1 MLAFAVSANSEKLL
15 TRTFSDRL
23 LRDFAAR
30 RFRADR
36 SAVTM
41 LVTIIAVAD
50 DELIFSDK
58 IRGDGPCPGLL
69 NRRQSSRWHGWISM
83 SATSPLRDRD
93 VRRRDVLSVLTLHR

>member
-1 MLAFAVSANSEKLL
+1 M
-15 TRTFSDRL
+15 
-23 LRDFAAR
+23 RDFVHR

-41 LVTIIAVAD
+41 LVTIIAGAD

-69 NRRQSSRWHGWISM
+69 NRRQSSRWHGWI
-83 SATSPLRDRD
+83 LDECD
-93 VRRRDVLSVLTLHR
+93 VTAPGSGRSTQGCS

>member
-1 MLAFAVSANSEKLL
+1 VLAFAVSADSEKLL

-23 LRDFAAR
+23 MRDFAAR

-41 LVTIIAVAD
+41 LVTIIAGAD

-58 IRGDGPCPGLL
+58 FVEMVHVLAFSIDVKGVGGMAG
-69 NRRQSSRWHGWISM
+69 SR
-83 SATSPLRDRD
+83 
-93 VRRRDVLSVLTLHR
+93 